1 MQPVNLPKIPAISRY
16 ERLVINYGYRGNPQI
31 IVTDVPV
38 ARPWRQSSDHP
49 RVMRND
55 WDGIEQMHPE
65 KTKIL
70 DFTRLMASQSCAMPE
85 LPEHSPRKP
94 DRLRGVF
101 GCMRCG
107 PRLPTPKT
115 NEMGCVTIRSMDRT
129 SQTNAT
135 LPQSP

>member
-1 MQPVNLPKIPAISRY
+1 
-16 ERLVINYGYRGNPQI
+16 
-31 IVTDVPV
+31 
-38 ARPWRQSSDHP
+38 
-49 RVMRND
+49 MRND

-65 KTKIL
+65 RKKIL
-70 DFTRLMASQSCAMPE
+70 DLTRLMASQSCAMPE